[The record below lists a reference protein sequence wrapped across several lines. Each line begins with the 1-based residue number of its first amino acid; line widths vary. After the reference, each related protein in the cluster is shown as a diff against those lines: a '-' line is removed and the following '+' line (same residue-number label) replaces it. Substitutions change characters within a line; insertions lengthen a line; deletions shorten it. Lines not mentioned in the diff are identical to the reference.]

1 MVEPSPFY
9 RNGAH
14 SSQPT
19 RILPFKR
26 PSLEPL
32 RCQQALA
39 AAQHLA
45 STTAYEAEKATLEAQ
60 IADSSWAN
68 ETQQR
73 LLADSELTQGRLLAE
88 VACHQRT
95 LAAVAAG
102 FERDKTALEQQLSE
116 ALDATSSDAAE
127 EECERH
133 KAALQSQ
140 LHDAL
145 RKSKS

>member
-1 MVEPSPFY
+1 M
-9 RNGAH
+9 A
-14 SSQPT
+14 T
-19 RILPFKR
+19 
-26 PSLEPL
+26 
-32 RCQQALA
+32 
-39 AAQHLA
+39 AQHLA
-45 STTAYEAEKATLEAQ
+45 ATTTCEAEKATLEAR

-73 LLADSELTQGRLLAE
+73 LLADSQLTQERLHAE
-88 VACHQRT
+88 VANHQRT